1 MNYHSLPQH
10 SASQVRKAAEGPGAL
25 WDALTRDQKTKAMDL
40 GTAIHT
46 LLLEPEN
53 AGTVVRKPDN
63 PGFRDAKGNVS
74 DSPWLTAEGKAW
86 RAAHEAAGC
95 LVIDG
100 DMYDQGVVAAKY
112 AERYLTELGYPRST
126 WIVETP
132 IIHGPNRCKPDILVR
147 LATGGA
153 VVISVKTS
161 NDISPAAWERS
172 AITGNWP
179 GYDIGEA
186 HYRHTISEA
195 LDIAPHDVLIVHLCI
210 QTTRGIGIRA
220 YEMSTEVL
228 DRAAAILPK
237 LWALCTEVK
246 AAIATG
252 AAALPYDL
260 ATEPLSVITVPRWAD
275 RASAI
280 EEVGND

>member
-25 WDALTRDQKTKAMDL
+25 WTALTTDQKTKAMDL

-53 AGTVVRKPDN
+53 AHTIVRKPDN

-74 DSPWLTAEGKAW
+74 DNPWLTAEGKAW
-86 RAAHEAAGC
+86 RAAHEAAGRI
-95 LVIDG
+95 VIDG
-100 DMYDQGVVAAKY
+100 DMYDQGVLSARY

-132 IIHGPNRCKPDILVR
+132 IMTETHRCKPDILVK

-210 QTTRGIGIRA
+210 QTTRGLKVRA
-220 YEMSTEVL
+220 YEMASEVL
-228 DRAAAILPK
+228 DRAAVRLPE
-237 LWALCTEVK
+237 LWAICDRVK
-246 AAIATG
+246 AAVAAGATE
-252 AAALPYDL
+252 LPYEL

-280 EEVGND
+280 EEVAHD

>member
-25 WDALTRDQKTKAMDL
+25 WTSLTTDIKTKAMDL

-53 AGTVVRKPDN
+53 AHTIVRKPDH

-86 RAAHEAAGC
+86 RAAHEAAGH

-100 DMYDQGVVAAKY
+100 DMYDQGVIAAKH
-112 AERYLTELGYPRST
+112 AERYLAELGYPRST
-126 WIVETP
+126 WQVETP
-132 IIHGPNRCKPDILVR
+132 IIAGPNRCKPDIFVR

-161 NDISPAAWERS
+161 SDISPAAWERA

-179 GYDIGEA
+179 GYDIGES

-195 LDIAPHDVLIVHLCI
+195 LDIAPHEVLIVHLCI
-210 QTTRGIGIRA
+210 QTTRGLKIRA
-220 YEMSTEVL
+220 YEMTNEVL
-228 DRAAAILPK
+228 DRAAVMLPE
-237 LWALCTEVK
+237 LWAICDKVK
-246 AAIATG
+246 AAVAAGAT
-252 AAALPYDL
+252 AMPYDL
-260 ATEPLSVITVPRWAD
+260 AIEPLSVITVPRWAD
-275 RASAI
+275 RAIAI
-280 EEVGND
+280 EEVAND